1 MHHLFLFHLQMFLRL
16 FSIVLVAFFANYWLL
31 IPAIIVFILLMLLRH
46 YFLRTSR
53 NIQRLEALG
62 EMCSCVFC
70 SCSLML
76 NCVQLVAHCI
86 LTYQRPF
93 KVYPPLEHSKKRKNF
108 LTSFTFIRMN
118 TQNVGTLKSPLF
130 VGLV

>member
-1 MHHLFLFHLQMFLRL
+1 MLLRL
-16 FSIVLVAFFANYWLL
+16 FSIVLIAFFANYWLL

-46 YFLRTSR
+46 YFLCTSR

-62 EMCSCVFC
+62 EMCIDSYPFC
-70 SCSLML
+70 CSSIF
-76 NCVQLVAHCI
+76 NCVQLVVHCI

-93 KVYPPLEHSKKRKNF
+93 KVCLRLEHLKKRKNF
-108 LTSFTFIRMN
+108 LTSFTFIRTS
-118 TQNVGTLKSPLF
+118 TQNAGTLKSPLF